1 MRSNCLITFYAHT
14 HNTHLARFQSV
25 GDRFIPLSAFFY
37 KQLSQLLFLWL
48 ERSQSSQRLYLALC
62 KYQRSISAC
71 NDQFVPLVALII
83 YIREYYICTYICV
96 YVHALIS
103 FCSSFAWVAARIFVF
118 RSHKQLFLA
127 NQSYRLARKPDD

>member
-37 KQLSQLLFLWL
+37 KQLSQLLFFMA
-48 ERSQSSQRLYLALC
+48 SQKLYLALC

-96 YVHALIS
+96 YVHALIMLLFIICVGCCAH
-103 FCSSFAWVAARIFVF
+103 FCFSLPQTTIF
-118 RSHKQLFLA
+118 S
-127 NQSYRLARKPDD
+127 